1 MEPVG
6 LHQKAGTHVM
16 NGIPQLHLTFLLML
30 CFCIVYAYQYLGILP
45 AVLSA
50 IGLCALFLGRLAIAV
65 TLFVGIV
72 LFSMYWI
79 GIAVDPSS
87 LAFVAAGGGAYL
99 LAGNQRLTYR
109 LDNFGQGAVYAG
121 WMGSLLWLMNL
132 AIDFNAITSV
142 LGADI
147 AVMLSPLLYGYV
159 VQGVCEMSVKMLEAK
174 VDDQDDYFGK

>member
-16 NGIPQLHLTFLLML
+16 NGIPQLHWAFLLML
-30 CFCIVYAYQYLGILP
+30 CFCIVFTYQHLGILP

-50 IGLCALFLGRLAIAV
+50 IALCALFLGRLAIAV

-87 LAFVAAGGGAYL
+87 LAFVVAGGGRL
-99 LAGNQRLTYR
+99 LAG
-109 LDNFGQGAVYAG
+109 
-121 WMGSLLWLMNL
+121 W
-132 AIDFNAITSV
+132 
-142 LGADI
+142 
-147 AVMLSPLLYGYV
+147 
-159 VQGVCEMSVKMLEAK
+159 
-174 VDDQDDYFGK
+174 